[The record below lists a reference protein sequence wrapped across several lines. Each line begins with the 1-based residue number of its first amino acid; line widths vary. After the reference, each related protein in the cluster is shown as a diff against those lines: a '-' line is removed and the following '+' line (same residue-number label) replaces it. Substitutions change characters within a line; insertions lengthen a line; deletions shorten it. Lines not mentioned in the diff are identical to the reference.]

1 MDKNINLL
9 QLLENLAEKM
19 KIQDEQERA
28 EDPVAYAKKW
38 NSFFKS
44 LDEKLRKESE
54 KRKELYDSIQMSDE
68 KARRRFTI

>member
-38 NSFFKS
+38 KKHFE
-44 LDEKLRKESE
+44 DEAILMKERSKE
-54 KRKELYDSIQMSDE
+54 HKELHDSIQMSDE
-68 KARRRFTI
+68 MYRRRFTI

>member
-19 KIQDEQERA
+19 KQQDEE
-28 EDPVAYAKKW
+28 EKSKDPVAYAKKW
-38 NSFFKS
+38 NSFFKE

-54 KRKELYDSIQMSDE
+54 KRKQLYNSIQMSDE

>member
-19 KIQDEQERA
+19 KIQDERERA

-38 NSFFKS
+38 KKYFE
-44 LDEKLRKESE
+44 DEAIEME
-54 KRKELYDSIQMSDE
+54 KRPREHKELHDIVF
-68 KARRRFTI
+68 K